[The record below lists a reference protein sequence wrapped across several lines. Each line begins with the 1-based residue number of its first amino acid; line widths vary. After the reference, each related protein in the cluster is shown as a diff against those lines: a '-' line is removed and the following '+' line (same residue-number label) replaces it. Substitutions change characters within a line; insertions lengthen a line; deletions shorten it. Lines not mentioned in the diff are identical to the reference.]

1 MGFKSTLHTVIGQ
14 NWEESER
21 GWGTRPD
28 GFTLHLTK
36 EDREAFINGYLDR
49 QKKYNE
55 EHLGP
60 GITPD
65 EYTRVAGEPRL
76 ISVSDEIY
84 QSLMAS
90 KDDHG
95 MWGKGR
101 FLSCTS
107 VLNE

>member
-1 MGFKSTLHTVIGQ
+1 MGFKTTLHTVIGQ

-28 GFTLHLTK
+28 GFTLHLNEHDHK
-36 EDREAFINGYLDR
+36 AFIKGYLDR
-49 QKKYNE
+49 QKAYND

-60 GITPD
+60 GITPA
-65 EYTRVAGEPRL
+65 EYTRVAGSPRTL
-76 ISVSDEIY
+76 SVSDEIY
-84 QSLMAS
+84 QALVAA

-101 FLSCTS
+101 FITSTS